1 MKEFWRV
8 CLAKVEGHDVTCR
21 TKKIIARGDLNS
33 FVELELVL
41 TLMGGGNL
49 AAQDFP

>member
-1 MKEFWRV
+1 MQDE
-8 CLAKVEGHDVTCR
+8 
-21 TKKIIARGDLNS
+21 KIITRGDLNS
-33 FVELELVL
+33 FAEWELML

>member
-1 MKEFWRV
+1 MQDK
-8 CLAKVEGHDVTCR
+8 KV
-21 TKKIIARGDLNS
+21 I
-33 FVELELVL
+33 VELELML